1 VMGKPRLAPIR
12 AADAVAAT
20 NVWRTDPRHMAMRA
34 RILADDLG
42 SGIYPTDWF
51 VDNGITV
58 LVARLLRGTECAE
71 LGRKI
76 HTMGRYSEARNEMH
90 QNVASIQRVSLP
102 GFTRK
107 NDTMNM
113 RTIRPEGA

>member
-1 VMGKPRLAPIR
+1 MP
-12 AADAVAAT
+12 T
-20 NVWRTDPRHMAMRA
+20 FTTW
-34 RILADDLG
+34 
-42 SGIYPTDWF
+42 SSPTDRPL
-51 VDNGITV
+51 IRCLIATRTH
-58 LVARLLRGTECAE
+58 LVAEIEE

-113 RTIRPEGA
+113 RTIRREGA

>member
-1 VMGKPRLAPIR
+1 MMGKPRPAPIR

-58 LVARLLRGTECAE
+58 LVARLLRGTDAP
-71 LGRKI
+71 
-76 HTMGRYSEARNEMH
+76 SSVAR
-90 QNVASIQRVSLP
+90 
-102 GFTRK
+102 FTRWVAIPRHAMK
-107 NDTMNM
+107 CTKCGIDSTACRSRVLRERM
-113 RTIRPEGA
+113 TQ